1 MSIRNAVILL
11 LTICILCV
19 VFLYLNYKKEQNN
32 RPKAIE
38 YEYKYDSLKK
48 LVDSLNQELF
58 KQQVINGKYDIAL
71 EMLKEQNPNAAATFE
86 LILNTKTE

>member
-1 MSIRNAVILL
+1 MSIRNAIILL
-11 LTICILCV
+11 LTISILCV
-19 VFLYLNYKKEQNN
+19 VFLYINYNIEQKQ
-32 RPKAIE
+32 PKAIE
-38 YEYKYDSLKK
+38 YEYKSDSLKK

-71 EMLKEQNPNAAATFE
+71 EMLKEQNPDAAATFE

>member
-1 MSIRNAVILL
+1 MSIRNAIILL

-19 VFLYLNYKKEQNN
+19 VFLYINYNIEQKQ
-32 RPKAIE
+32 PKPIE
-38 YEYKYDSLKK
+38 YEYKSDSLKK

-71 EMLKEQNPNAAATFE
+71 EMLKEQNPDAAATFE

>member
-1 MSIRNAVILL
+1 
-11 LTICILCV
+11 LTISILCV
-19 VFLYLNYKKEQNN
+19 VFLYINYNIEQK

-38 YEYKYDSLKK
+38 YEYKSDSLKK

-58 KQQVINGKYDIAL
+58 KQQVVIGKYDIAL
-71 EMLKEQNPNAAATFE
+71 EMLKEENPDAAATFE

>member
-1 MSIRNAVILL
+1 MSIRNAIILL

-19 VFLYLNYKKEQNN
+19 VFLYINYNIEQK

-38 YEYKYDSLKK
+38 YEFKSDSLKK

-58 KQQVINGKYDIAL
+58 KQQVIIGKYDIAL
-71 EMLKEQNPNAAATFE
+71 EMLKEQNPDAAFTFE
-86 LILNTKTE
+86 TILNTKTE

>member
-1 MSIRNAVILL
+1 MSIRNAIILL

-19 VFLYLNYKKEQNN
+19 VFLYINYNIEQK

-38 YEYKYDSLKK
+38 YEFKSDSLKK

-58 KQQVINGKYDIAL
+58 KQQVIIGKYDIAL
-71 EMLKEQNPNAAATFE
+71 EMLKEQNPDAAVTFE
-86 LILNTKTE
+86 TILNTKTE